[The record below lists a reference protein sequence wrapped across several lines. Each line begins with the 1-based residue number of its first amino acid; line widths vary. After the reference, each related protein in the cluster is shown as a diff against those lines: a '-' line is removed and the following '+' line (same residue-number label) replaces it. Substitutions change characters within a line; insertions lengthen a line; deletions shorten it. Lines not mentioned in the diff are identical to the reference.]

1 MTHRQTESHRSS
13 IRVGEL
19 LTRLQK
25 FALGELENKYGEP
38 IEFSKEQIKAS
49 EVLLNKALPSLAVT
63 ENINHEAPPTIDQIK
78 ERLNSLV
85 MANPELIEQLVKYQA
100 EQAATSM
107 AIDGGRDALPDKRQE
122 APLSD
127 KDEPDGQ

>member
-1 MTHRQTESHRSS
+1 M
-13 IRVGEL
+13 
-19 LTRLQK
+19 QK

-85 MANPELIEQLVKYQA
+85 MSNPELIEQLVKYQA

-107 AIDGGRDALPDKRQE
+107 AIDGGRDALPNKGQE
-122 APLSD
+122 TPLPD

>member
-63 ENINHEAPPTIDQIK
+63 ENINHEAPPTIDQIREK
-78 ERLNSLV
+78 LNGML
-85 MANPELIEQLVKYQA
+85 MANPELLEQMNQLVA
-100 EQAATSM
+100 EQQANAM
-107 AIDGGRDALPDKRQE
+107 AIDGGRDALPNKGQE